1 MHPCSLIRL
10 VACRCPLP
18 LVAVPFRLSVLYDS
32 VAPAP
37 FGVSPAVPQ
46 AEQHQASALALVM
59 QNDDAASSASAPDLQ
74 MQMRQH
80 HHSASSASAP
90 DLHLVVVEET
100 DGDPIVVALSFRR
113 FWANVP
119 CVVKRKAHRVN
130 LDGGRVEYAAC
141 N

>member
-59 QNDDAASSASAPDLQ
+59 QNDDAASSASAPDL
-74 MQMRQH
+74 
-80 HHSASSASAP
+80 
-90 DLHLVVVEET
+90 HLVVVEET